1 MIPLLV
7 NVAGQE
13 FRRPLRRL
21 MTGLVTEGVLVGLGF
36 VALMPFLSAL
46 LAADYAAALRAWV
59 LLAVILLAYGM
70 LRWRTQLAGY
80 HAAIALSRALFARL
94 GTHIARLPLGW
105 FSEARTGQLAVLSS
119 QGIVNIMVAP
129 AHLLRP
135 MIVAFTTPVVV
146 LVFMAVIDWRL
157 AAAVAIAL
165 PLSWL
170 ATTWTGRLVE
180 RTDRRVH
187 AAATEAAGRIVE
199 FAQAQPVLRAFGRGT
214 SAAADLDAALVEQ
227 RNASRAQMRAAAQ
240 GFLTFVVVIQAA
252 LTLLLVM
259 GVNRAL
265 GGAVDVPELAALL
278 VLGLRFAEPLI
289 MAVDLQAAVRVSEA
303 NLGRMKRLLATAPL
317 PEPPSPRQPEC
328 NDVVLE
334 DVHFSY
340 DGTPVLR
347 GVNFTAAPRGL
358 TALVGPSGA
367 GKTTTLR
374 LMARFFDADSG
385 VVRLGGVDVREIGGQ
400 ELMDRLAIVFQDV
413 YLFDGTIADNL
424 KIGKP
429 DATEAELRNAI
440 KLAQLEATLA
450 RLPHGL
456 DTPVG
461 EGGAALSGGERQRV
475 SIARALLK
483 GAEIVLLDEATAAI
497 DALDEARLRD
507 AIAAIARDR
516 TVIAVAHRLSTV
528 RAADH
533 IVFVE
538 NGHVAEQGTH
548 DALLEKDGRYAAF
561 WTLHTTTGITQLPVE
576 SARNPP
582 HG

>member
-259 GVNRAL
+259 GVNCAL

-317 PEPPSPRQPEC
+317 PEPPAPRQPEC

-385 VVRLGGVDVREIGGQ
+385 VVRL
-400 ELMDRLAIVFQDV
+400 MDRLAIVFQEV

-561 WTLHTTTGITQLPVE
+561 WTLHTTTGITQLPAE
-576 SARNPP
+576 SARRTL

>member
-1 MIPLLV
+1 MIPLLI
-7 NVAGQE
+7 NVAGRE
-13 FRRPLRRL
+13 FRRPLQRL
-21 MTGLVTEGVLVGLGF
+21 ITGLVAEGVLVGLGF

-46 LAADYAAALRAWV
+46 LATDYAAALRSWV
-59 LLAVILLAYGM
+59 GLAVILLAYGV

-80 HAAIALSRALFARL
+80 HAAIALARALFARL

-119 QGIVNIMVAP
+119 QGIVDIMSAP
-129 AHLLRP
+129 AHLVRP

-157 AAAVAIAL
+157 AASVAIAL
-165 PLSWL
+165 PLGWL
-170 ATTWTGRLVE
+170 ATTWTGQLVE
-180 RTDRRVH
+180 RSDRRVH

-214 SAAADLDAALVEQ
+214 SAAAELDAALVEQ
-227 RNASRAQMRAAAQ
+227 RNAFRAQMIAIAQ
-240 GFLTFVVVIQAA
+240 GFLTFIVVIQAA

-289 MAVDLQAAVRVSEA
+289 VAADLQSGLRISEA

-317 PEPPSPRQPEC
+317 PEPPSPRPPEG

-334 DVHFSY
+334 DVYFSY
-340 DGTPVLR
+340 NEAPVLR
-347 GVNFTAAPRGL
+347 GVSFTAAPRGL

-367 GKTTTLR
+367 GKTTILR
-374 LMARFFDADSG
+374 LIARFFDTDSG
-385 VVRLGGVDVREIGGQ
+385 VVRFGGVDVREIGSR

-440 KLAQLEATLA
+440 RFAQLEATLA

-497 DALDEARLRD
+497 DALDEARLRN
-507 AIAAIARDR
+507 AIAAVARDR

-528 RAADH
+528 RAADR
-533 IVFVE
+533 IVFIQ
-538 NGHVAEQGTH
+538 NGRVAEQGTH
-548 DALLEKDGRYAAF
+548 DTLLEKGGRYADF
-561 WTLHTTTGITQLPVE
+561 WALHTGAGV
-576 SARNPP
+576 A
-582 HG
+582 